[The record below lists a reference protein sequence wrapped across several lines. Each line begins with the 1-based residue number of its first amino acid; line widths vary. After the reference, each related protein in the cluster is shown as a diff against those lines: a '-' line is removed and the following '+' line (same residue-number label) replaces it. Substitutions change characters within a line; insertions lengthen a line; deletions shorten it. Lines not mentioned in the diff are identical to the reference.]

1 MNEELILKIAS
12 LPDPQLSANVVELV
26 VDTNVFMPGMF
37 TIVLEDQVD
46 PVTGILKYT
55 DSMKI
60 RIGAT
65 VDIAIQVEDPAASF
79 MPRVNTLIKGEITAI
94 EPIFDSMGRVLL
106 RIRGY
111 DLAHRLTYGKKTR
124 AYGDANPNGAGI
136 TETQI
141 IQNIVRET
149 GGLATAKVDASGLTS
164 MRYTYVMQ
172 YNQSDWDFLWARAQ
186 LFGYQVYADGNVL
199 NFVKADAIRT
209 IIPPAKLVWG
219 QNLKKFEPRMIA
231 VGQVTEAAAHGWDG
245 AAKKAVTSTGTM
257 DSSKTSAKNI
267 GLGKTGSQALKQAFF
282 MSAKDIVIESMV
294 RTAGQA
300 KTIAGARFE
309 KNQSQFIRASGELV
323 LGDPYLLAG
332 TRVKISGVGTTFAGS
347 YYVTEARHIWNRD
360 GYTVKFQVSGRNPYT
375 IRHLL
380 QGKEPALNQIN
391 GVVIGKVTNL
401 QDPEKLGRVQ
411 VSYPWMP
418 TMNGAE
424 LSSNW
429 ARLAVSGGGKNRG
442 IFFTPEV
449 DDEVLVAFEHGDPSF
464 PYIVGVL
471 WNKMDKPP
479 TGAGEILASGGKEV
493 NQRIVRSR
501 SGHTII
507 FDDTKGKE
515 QIIIRD
521 KTEKNSIVINS
532 KDNSMMIKTE
542 GDFTIEAGG
551 KFTVKSKSDFSL
563 ASQAKGAIEAKSTIE
578 VKGQSA
584 TVKAGSSELGLKPT
598 GAELKGMKVDVQAN
612 TQASI
617 KGSAMVE
624 IQGGLVKIN

>member
-1 MNEELILKIAS
+1 MNDRLTLKIDS
-12 LPDPQLSANVVELV
+12 IYDPELSSNILEVV

-37 TIVLEDQVD
+37 MVVLEDQVD
-46 PVTGILKYT
+46 PATGILKYT
-55 DSMKI
+55 DSLKI
-60 RIGAT
+60 KIGAT
-65 VDIAIQVEDPAASF
+65 VQVIMGVDDPAMNF
-79 MPRVNTLIKGEITAI
+79 LPKVNSLIKGEITAI
-94 EPIFDSMGRVLL
+94 EPIFDVSGRVLL

-124 AYGDANPNGAGI
+124 AYGDANPNGPGI

-141 IQNIVRET
+141 VQNIVRET

-199 NFVKADAIRT
+199 NFVKADAVRS
-209 IIPPAKLVWG
+209 IIPPSNLVWG

-231 VGQVTEAAAHGWDG
+231 LGQVTETAAYGWDSG
-245 AAKKAVTSTGTM
+245 TKKSVTSAGKVDM
-257 DSSKTSAKNI
+257 SNTSAKNVGAGI
-267 GLGKTGSQALKQAFF
+267 TGSQSIKSAFLI
-282 MSAKDIVIESMV
+282 SAEDIVIEPMV
-294 RTAGQA
+294 RTVGQA

-309 KNQSQFIRASGELV
+309 KNQSQFVRASGELV
-323 LGDPYLLAG
+323 LGDPFLVAG
-332 TRVKISGVGTTFAGS
+332 TRVKISGVGVKFAGS

-360 GYTVKFQVSGRNPYT
+360 GYTVKFQVSGRNPYS

-380 QGKEPALNQIN
+380 QGKEPGLNRIN
-391 GVVIGKVTNL
+391 GVVVAKVTNL
-401 QDPEKLGRVQ
+401 LDPERLGRVQ
-411 VSYPWMP
+411 VTYPWMP
-418 TMNGAE
+418 TKNGAE
-424 LSSNW
+424 HSSNW

-464 PYIVGVL
+464 HYIVGAL

-479 TGAGEILASGGKEV
+479 TGMGEILAGGGKEV
-493 NQRIVRSR
+493 NQRVVRSR

-507 FDDTKGKE
+507 FDDTKGEE

-551 KFTVKSKSDFSL
+551 KFTVKSKRDFSL
-563 ASQAKGAIEAKSTIE
+563 ASQAKGAIEAKSTME

-624 IQGGLVKIN
+624 IQGALVKIN

>member
-1 MNEELILKIAS
+1 MNEKLILKIGS
-12 LPDPQLSANVVELV
+12 LPDLELSANVVELV

-37 TIVLEDQVD
+37 TIVVEDQVD
-46 PVTGILKYT
+46 PTTKTLKYT

-60 RIGAT
+60 KIGASI
-65 VDIAIQVEDPAASF
+65 DIAVKVEDPADSF
-79 MPRVNTLIKGEITAI
+79 IPKMNTLIKGEITAI
-94 EPIFDSMGRVLL
+94 EPLFDSMGRVLL

-111 DLAHRLTYGKKTR
+111 DMAYRLTFGKKTR
-124 AYGDANPNGAGI
+124 TYGDANPNGSGI
-136 TETQI
+136 TEAEI
-141 IQNIVRET
+141 IQSIVRDT
-149 GGLATAKVDASGLTS
+149 GGLGTAKVDSSGLTS
-164 MRYTYVMQ
+164 MRYSYVMQ

-186 LFGYQVYADGNVL
+186 LFGYQVYADGSTL

-209 IIPPAKLVWG
+209 LIPPAALEWG
-219 QNLKKFEPRMIA
+219 KNLKKFEPRMIA
-231 VGQVTEAAAHGWDG
+231 LGQVTEASAFGWDAG
-245 AAKKAVTSTGTM
+245 TKKGVTSSGTS

-267 GLGKTGSQALKQAFF
+267 GIGLTGSQSIKKAFF
-282 MSAKDIVIESMV
+282 ISPKEIVIEPMV

-323 LGDPYLLAG
+323 LGDPYLVAG
-332 TRVKISGVGTTFAGS
+332 TRVKISGVGVTFAGS

-360 GYTVKFQVSGRNPYT
+360 GYTVKFQVSGRNPYS

-380 QGKEPALNQIN
+380 QGKEPVLNRIN
-391 GVVIGKVTNL
+391 GVVVAKVTNL

-418 TMNGAE
+418 KYNGAD

-493 NQRIVRSR
+493 NQRVVRSR

-532 KDNSMMIKTE
+532 KDNSMTIKTE

-551 KFTVKSKSDFSL
+551 KFTVKSKSDMSL
-563 ASQAKGAIEAKSTIE
+563 ASQAKAAIEAKSTIE

-584 TVKAGSSELGLKPT
+584 AVKAGSSELGLKPS
-598 GAELKGMKVDVQAN
+598 GAELKGLKVDVKAS
-612 TQASI
+612 TQAAI
-617 KGSAMVE
+617 QGSAMVQ